1 MDVKSNDVH
10 KYTIIL
16 KKMQEE
22 TRNVLKIVQKD
33 GFGGKMEG
41 RLWKIA
47 KKREIYLENRD
58 LKAK

>member
-1 MDVKSNDVH
+1 
-10 KYTIIL
+10 
-16 KKMQEE
+16 MQEE
-22 TRNVLKIVQKD
+22 TKNVLKIVQKD

-58 LKAK
+58 LKAE

>member
-33 GFGGKMEG
+33 GFGGEMEG

-58 LKAK
+58 LKAE